1 MAKMVLGKTPQ
12 ELEAERAKK
21 AREQEAEIQAS
32 ILERQRKIQA
42 LHSKQK
48 SSKIIIILIVFL
60 IAGVL
65 VTFGTYN
72 TFFKKGLTMDEVQ
85 SSINQSMSRLTYPS
99 EGLDNFVRDN
109 CDELFNHY
117 LADSSAELKKNK
129 IASIKVDNNSCYIY
143 KVRKLSQNMAQV
155 YFAVDV
161 TTTEMDSEVTDQVL
175 IEQLKRNGFGDL
187 STSDKTAPTTE
198 STAEQAPTD
207 ENSAETVSN
216 DTTNTEDPNTAA
228 VDAIETTNDT
238 QSTEAVA
245 DEQVAT
251 TEQALA
257 EDATPTEATTEN
269 SDIPN
274 TNMDFQS
281 DKSGE
286 IEHYY
291 MTSGG
296 AIMKTGK
303 STTYRYYFYMP
314 VELEYLYS
322 DGTNDGSG
330 GGTLVSVGFKL
341 AGEMTLSSQIETD
354 NLDFDLITINED
366 YFGFNPELLLD
377 EDTTNKI
384 KIKVDKTLKD
394 LYSYE
399 DTSQDIHLYRK
410 FNTSDASYVGIDAI
424 EAYSECNHMGYNTY
438 VTYTVTTSQGFKF
451 QLHTY
456 MKVEQNG
463 DTWTITDIL

>member
-48 SSKIIIILIVFL
+48 SNKIIIILIVFL

-65 VTFGTYN
+65 ITFGTYN
-72 TFFKKGLTMDEVQ
+72 TFFKQGLTMDEVQ

-129 IASIKVDNNSCYIY
+129 IASIEVDNNSCYIY
-143 KVRKLSQNMAQV
+143 KVRKLSQSMAQV

-161 TTTEMDSEVTDQVL
+161 TTTEMDSEVTDQTL

-187 STSDKTAPTTE
+187 STSDKAAPTT
-198 STAEQAPTD
+198 SPAAEPAPA
-207 ENSAETVSN
+207 AETVSN
-216 DTTNTEDPNTAA
+216 DTIPTEDPNTPAIDA
-228 VDAIETTNDT
+228 VETTNDN
-238 QSTEAVA
+238 QSTEAVTN
-245 DEQVAT
+245 EQAPT
-251 TEQALA
+251 TEQAPA
-257 EDATPTEATTEN
+257 DATPSEATTEN

-274 TNMDFQS
+274 TSMDFQS
-281 DKSGE
+281 ANSGE

-296 AIMKTGK
+296 AIMKEGK

-354 NLDFDLITINED
+354 NLNFDLITINKD
-366 YFGFNPELLLD
+366 YFGFNPELMLD

-424 EAYSECNHMGYNTY
+424 EAYSECNYMGYNTY

>member
-12 ELEAERAKK
+12 ELEAELAKK

-48 SSKIIIILIVFL
+48 SSKIIIILIVGL
-60 IAGVL
+60 IACVL

-72 TFFKKGLTMDEVQ
+72 TFFKQGLTIEDVQ
-85 SSINQSMSRLTYPS
+85 SSINLSTSRLTYPS

-117 LADSSAELKKNK
+117 LSDSGAELKKNK
-129 IASIKVDNNSCYIY
+129 IASIDVDNNSCYIY
-143 KVRKLSQNMAQV
+143 KVRKLSQHMAQV

-175 IEQLKRNGFGDL
+175 IEQLKRNGFGAL
-187 STSDKTAPTTE
+187 STSDRTT
-198 STAEQAPTD
+198 T
-207 ENSAETVSN
+207 
-216 DTTNTEDPNTAA
+216 
-228 VDAIETTNDT
+228 
-238 QSTEAVA
+238 A
-245 DEQVAT
+245 DE
-251 TEQALA
+251 
-257 EDATPTEATTEN
+257 EATTEN

-274 TNMDFQS
+274 TNMDFQA

-303 STTYRYYFYMP
+303 STTYRYSFYMP

-330 GGTLVSVGFKL
+330 GGALASVGFKL

-366 YFGFNPELLLD
+366 YFGFNPALLLD

-399 DTSQDIHLYRK
+399 DTSQDIQLYRK
-410 FNTSDASYVGIDAI
+410 FNTYDAKYVGIDTI
-424 EAYSECNHMGYNTY
+424 EAYSDYNYMGYNTY
-438 VTYTVTTSQGFKF
+438 VTYTITTSQGFTF

-463 DTWTITDIL
+463 NTWTITDIL